1 MHQRQIL
8 RTQGPVARRELRKAT
23 QILRAGRSPPTQRDN
38 PRKRGPGKA
47 VLWARSAHRPR
58 PRWRFGEFLPYLPA
72 KPSAAGSPGRG
83 GARERAQFSPSGGNG
98 DKRTLRRRAAMG
110 KVTRRPQAAKLPLPA
125 KWRAGSSRPT
135 PGKRLFLHRPLI
147 RPLRGH
153 LPPRGKAFQE
163 DLCKHTH
170 YQRVR

>member
-1 MHQRQIL
+1 MEPHQRQIL
-8 RTQGPVARRELRKAT
+8 QTQGPVARRELRKAT
-23 QILRAGRSPPTQRDN
+23 QILRAGRALPTQRDN
-38 PRKRGPGKA
+38 PRKWGPGKA
-47 VLWARSAHRPR
+47 VLWAQSAHRPR
-58 PRWRFGEFLPYLPA
+58 PRWRFSEFFPYLPA

-110 KVTRRPQAAKLPLPA
+110 KVTRRPQAAKLPA

-153 LPPRGKAFQE
+153 LPLSLLSLRDISP
-163 DLCKHTH
+163 
-170 YQRVR
+170 